1 MDAEAATYAEG
12 EGAQVSLSAATKI
25 DTLDKALRLADDVAY
40 VRERW
45 GKQAKFNYTDNQMA
59 DTIIML
65 RGVGSQFDT
74 LTLEKA
80 ELASKYAE
88 SEAARALLR
97 EELTKA
103 NRQLAAANAR
113 AARRPKEALQGTA
126 GMVEE

>member
-1 MDAEAATYAEG
+1 
-12 EGAQVSLSAATKI
+12 VSLSAATKI